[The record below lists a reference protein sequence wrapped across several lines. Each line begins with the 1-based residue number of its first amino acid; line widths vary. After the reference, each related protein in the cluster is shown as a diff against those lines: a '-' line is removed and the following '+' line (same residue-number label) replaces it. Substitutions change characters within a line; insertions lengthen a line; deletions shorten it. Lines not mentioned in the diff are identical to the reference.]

1 MTESNLFGVFRQS
14 FLYESNFRIDC
25 RYNQWIYNNTEDR
38 SIYSS
43 RDNTSY
49 CYYILHNI
57 LYTCEAYC
65 KRYSEDSKKKVSYK
79 WYIPIYFPV
88 NDVHDRRIYW
98 IVAVHGTLKY
108 CFFYKYTTL
117 LWDYDTPGIPDELFD
132 RDDEVPITKE
142 DIRSVI
148 ISKLRLKKN
157 SSVIDI
163 GCGSGSITVELCLQT
178 RDGNVYGV
186 DFNQRAVEL
195 TKRNL
200 QKFGVKAKIFLSNA
214 QDILPLLPQVNS
226 VMIGGTWGD
235 TERVIQLGIDRLKK
249 GGRIVIDTILIE
261 TMYKTITMINEA
273 KLNEVDITQVTISK
287 ARKVSTGTM
296 MTSRNPVMI
305 ISATK

>member
-1 MTESNLFGVFRQS
+1 
-14 FLYESNFRIDC
+14 
-25 RYNQWIYNNTEDR
+25 
-38 SIYSS
+38 
-43 RDNTSY
+43 
-49 CYYILHNI
+49 
-57 LYTCEAYC
+57 
-65 KRYSEDSKKKVSYK
+65 
-79 WYIPIYFPV
+79 
-88 NDVHDRRIYW
+88 
-98 IVAVHGTLKY
+98 
-108 CFFYKYTTL
+108 L

-132 RDDEVPITKE
+132 RDDQVPITKE

-157 SSVIDI
+157 FSVIDI

-178 RDGNVYGV
+178 RDGRVYGV
-186 DFNQRAVEL
+186 DFNQHAVEL

-200 QKFGVKAKIFLSNA
+200 QKFGVKAQIFLSNA

-235 TERVIQLGIDRLKK
+235 TERVIQLGIDRLKN

-261 TMYKTITMINEA
+261 TMYKTITTINEA